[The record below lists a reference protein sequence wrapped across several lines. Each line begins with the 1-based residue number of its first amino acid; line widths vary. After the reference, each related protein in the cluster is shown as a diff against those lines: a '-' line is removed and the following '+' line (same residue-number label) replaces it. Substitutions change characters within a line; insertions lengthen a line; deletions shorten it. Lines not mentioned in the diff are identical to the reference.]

1 MIKPVRVILVLLYFF
16 IIALLGSLIS
26 LLRPFNPDNTRI
38 CGRMFSWGAVK
49 LMGIRLIVEDAKV
62 FDNMKPC
69 VVIANHQD
77 NLDLFMHGAVIPRR
91 TVSVGKKS
99 LRYLPL
105 FGQVYWLSGNIMI
118 DRSKSRESI
127 NAMTETTEALRKKN
141 TSIWVFV
148 EGTRNRG
155 KGLLPFKKGAFH
167 MAKQAGVPIVP
178 ICASTY
184 PGKIDLNK
192 WRAGT
197 VILKVLPPIDAES
210 IEKRDL
216 PELRTGTRELMA
228 RTIEELDQRVAG
240 YDAQT

>member
-1 MIKPVRVILVLLYFF
+1 MIKPIRVTLVLMYFF
-16 IIALLGSLIS
+16 TVALSGSLVS

-38 CGRMFSWGAVK
+38 CGRMFSWGAMK
-49 LMGIRLIVEDAKV
+49 LLGIKLIIEDADILK
-62 FDNMKPC
+62 NMTPS

-77 NLDLFMHGAVIPRR
+77 NLDLFVHGAIVPRR

-99 LRYLPL
+99 LKYLPL

-118 DRSKSRESI
+118 DRRKSRESI
-127 NAMTETTEALRKKN
+127 NAMAETTEALKKN
-141 TSIWVFV
+141 KTSIWVFA

-184 PGKIDLNK
+184 PGKIDLGK

-197 VILKVLPPIDAES
+197 VILKVLPPIET
-210 IEKRDL
+210 ELLGKHDL
-216 PELRTGTRELMA
+216 SELRSTTHELMA
-228 RTIEELDQRVAG
+228 RTIDELDRRVSA
-240 YDAQT
+240 